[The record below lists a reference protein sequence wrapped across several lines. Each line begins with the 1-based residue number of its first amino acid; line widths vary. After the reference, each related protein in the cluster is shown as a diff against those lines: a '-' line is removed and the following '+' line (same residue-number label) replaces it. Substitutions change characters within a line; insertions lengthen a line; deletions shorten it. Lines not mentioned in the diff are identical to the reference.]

1 MGKSKQIELETR
13 DIASLAPAEFDRLHR
28 LVRLNAKR
36 VKRVKRWYDDR
47 REI

>member
-1 MGKSKQIELETR
+1 MKTKETELETR
-13 DIASLAPAEFDRLHR
+13 GLASLSPAEFDRLHK
-28 LVRLNAKR
+28 LVRPSVKR